1 MEILSDP
8 MPDLLAMPRFVDG
21 AIDMR
26 ELLRCLAEQFM
37 NSMMAEM
44 HDMAIM
50 KGASG
55 CHDWAEL
62 EKNVR
67 MMVESSLELAV
78 RVEPGQGNDRF
89 RIPDTG
95 GKEPVTPTFA
105 TLPEDGGLE

>member
-44 HDMAIM
+44 VVSR
-50 KGASG
+50 K
-55 CHDWAEL
+55 L
-62 EKNVR
+62 V
-67 MMVESSLELAV
+67 
-78 RVEPGQGNDRF
+78 
-89 RIPDTG
+89 
-95 GKEPVTPTFA
+95 
-105 TLPEDGGLE
+105 